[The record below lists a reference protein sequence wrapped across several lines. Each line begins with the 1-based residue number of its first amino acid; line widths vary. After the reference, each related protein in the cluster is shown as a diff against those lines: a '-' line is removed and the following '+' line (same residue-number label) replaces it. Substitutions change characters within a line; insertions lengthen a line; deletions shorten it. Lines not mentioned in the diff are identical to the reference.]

1 MNAYDAFRPLDGVT
15 VIGGRSRL
23 ACDGNLK
30 HTLHVPTCSAVFS
43 AIIYSYS
50 SDNRCKEMFEIST
63 A

>member
-23 ACDGNLK
+23 ACDGSLK
-30 HTLHVPTCSAVFS
+30 NAPTCSTIFS
-43 AIIYSYS
+43 TIIYSYS
-50 SDNRCKEMFEIST
+50 SDNRVKIMFKVSI